1 MEPVVIA
8 LSIVIAGLLCLLAF
22 CCSMLRQ
29 AQKDIKEIATEAIL
43 STKSNSGI
51 DFAQSQM
58 MIHQAAKDRN
68 AVMPPVIVP
77 DRQMQPWSP
86 YIEGPEGQRLEV
98 LRPRVM

>member
-43 STKSNSGI
+43 STKSNSGM

-58 MIHQAAKDRN
+58 MIHQAAQERN
-68 AVMPPVIVP
+68 TVTPQAIAQPPQV
-77 DRQMQPWSP
+77 QPWSP
-86 YIEGPEGQRLEV
+86 YIEGPQGQRLEV